1 MCYLSVIFGGIMG
14 LLGYYLG
21 DKMYNFIP
29 QEKEIPI
36 EELPIIEYNGCL
48 YTVKEFEKFLKTS

>member
-1 MCYLSVIFGGIMG
+1 
-14 LLGYYLG
+14 
-21 DKMYNFIP
+21 MYNFTP

-36 EELPIIEYNGCL
+36 EERPIIEYNGCL